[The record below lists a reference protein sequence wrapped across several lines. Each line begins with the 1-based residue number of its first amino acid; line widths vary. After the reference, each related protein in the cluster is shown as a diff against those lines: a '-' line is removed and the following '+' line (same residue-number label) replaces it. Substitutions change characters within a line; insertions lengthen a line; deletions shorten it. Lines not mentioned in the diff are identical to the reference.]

1 MTIEK
6 NRALQ
11 RILTAI
17 GKRQTIHHQ
26 IPNVGKFI
34 FNKIVPYVFIYRIPD
49 NKQKDK
55 MLADLAKTENA
66 SIVCQNTDFPLE
78 QWIRPISQKLA
89 EEFGACL
96 LVEGW
101 IADQEQQDDI
111 QIHLAQKDLLPLA
124 EYLLR
129 HIKLE
134 APEIRSSLAKD
145 MNIPQPPGAAALY
158 GKKELQNRQILLLGL
173 SIKQNYLD
181 NEGKTLPI
189 LMRLYRETL
198 AKSLSRL
205 FFEFLRVYTHLNAAA
220 QRLNFQQELTPL
232 MQDIDKALAEENKKF
247 DFLLMVTPVNAHEAW
262 LQFKKDRF
270 YKTPKFLY
278 RPMHVD
284 PDLAKRRL
292 YNLRVEDIYDP
303 TMAYIFRDKR
313 AELDSMITM
322 LADRGKDDFL
332 HGSLQIFGNVSE
344 RLYNSALALL
354 MMTDAEEP
362 TKKTEDYIDAQEFAQ
377 MAREEIGFLQQQE
390 SQFTTPVRVREDI
403 SGVMV
408 NRGTLNISEQYR
420 LSRRRAKALI
430 QHEIGTH
437 VVTYY
442 NGRKQPLNIFS
453 LGVPGYEELQEGLA
467 VLSEYIVGGLS
478 NSRLRIIA
486 ARVIAVQ
493 HMLLGNSFIDTFTL
507 LVDQYRFQPET
518 SFQITMRVYRGG
530 GLTKDALYL
539 KGIMNVLEY
548 VREGQNVYLLL
559 MGKIRN
565 DYLPIIKD
573 LLQREVLVPPALT
586 PRYLFPEY
594 SERWR
599 EVTEK
604 ANIYRLVN

>member
-1 MTIEK
+1 MTKEK
-6 NRALQ
+6 NRELQ
-11 RILTAI
+11 RILNAI
-17 GKRQTIHHQ
+17 NKRQSIHHQ

-34 FNKIVPYVFIYRIPD
+34 FNKIVPYVFIYRIPESET
-49 NKQKDK
+49 KDK

-66 SIVCQNTDFPLE
+66 SIVCQSSDFQLE
-78 QWIRPISQKLA
+78 QWIRPVAHKLA

-96 LVEGW
+96 LVEAW
-101 IADQEQQDDI
+101 VADSQQQDDI
-111 QIHLAQKDLLPLA
+111 SIHVGQKDLLPLA

-145 MNIPQPPGAAALY
+145 MNIPQPPEMPALY
-158 GKKELQNRQILLLGL
+158 AKKELQNRQILLLGV
-173 SIKQNYLD
+173 SIKPNYLD
-181 NEGKTLPI
+181 KSAQVLPI
-189 LMRLYRETL
+189 LIRLYRETL

-205 FFEFLRVYTHLNAAA
+205 FFEFLRVYTHLNATA

-232 MQDIDKALAEENKKF
+232 MSEIDKALAQENKKF
-247 DFLLMVTPVNAHEAW
+247 DFLLMVTPLNAHEAW
-262 LQFKKDRF
+262 LQFKKDKY
-270 YKTPKFLY
+270 YKVPKFLY
-278 RPMHVD
+278 RPLHVD

-322 LADRGKDDFL
+322 LADRGKEDFL

-344 RLYNSALALL
+344 RLYNSALAIL
-354 MMTDAEEP
+354 MMTGSEEP
-362 TKKTEDYIDAQEFAQ
+362 VRKSDDYIDAKQFAQ
-377 MAREEIGFLQQQE
+377 MAREEIEFLRQQDD
-390 SQFTTPVRVREDI
+390 QFTTPVRVREDI

-408 NRGTLNISEQYR
+408 NRGALNISQQYR
-420 LSRRRAKALI
+420 LTRHRARALI

-437 VVTYY
+437 VVTYF

-467 VLSEYIVGGLS
+467 VLSEYIVGGLT
-478 NSRLRIIA
+478 NDRLRIIA

-493 HMLLGNSFIDTFTL
+493 HMLLGNTFTDTFAL
-507 LVDQYRFQPET
+507 LVDQYGFQPHT
-518 SFQITMRVYRGG
+518 AFQIVMRVYRGG

-539 KGIMNVLEY
+539 KGIMNLLEY
-548 VREGQNVYLLL
+548 IKEGHNVYLLL

-573 LLQREVLVPPALT
+573 LLQREILVPPALT

-594 SERWR
+594 SEQWR
-599 EVTEK
+599 KVIEK
-604 ANIYRLVN
+604 GSIYRLVQ

>member
-1 MTIEK
+1 
-6 NRALQ
+6 
-11 RILTAI
+11 
-17 GKRQTIHHQ
+17 
-26 IPNVGKFI
+26 
-34 FNKIVPYVFIYRIPD
+34 
-49 NKQKDK
+49 
-55 MLADLAKTENA
+55 
-66 SIVCQNTDFPLE
+66 
-78 QWIRPISQKLA
+78 
-89 EEFGACL
+89 
-96 LVEGW
+96 
-101 IADQEQQDDI
+101 
-111 QIHLAQKDLLPLA
+111 
-124 EYLLR
+124 
-129 HIKLE
+129 
-134 APEIRSSLAKD
+134 
-145 MNIPQPPGAAALY
+145 
-158 GKKELQNRQILLLGL
+158 
-173 SIKQNYLD
+173 
-181 NEGKTLPI
+181 
-189 LMRLYRETL
+189 
-198 AKSLSRL
+198 
-205 FFEFLRVYTHLNAAA
+205 
-220 QRLNFQQELTPL
+220 
-232 MQDIDKALAEENKKF
+232 
-247 DFLLMVTPVNAHEAW
+247 
-262 LQFKKDRF
+262 
-270 YKTPKFLY
+270 
-278 RPMHVD
+278 
-284 PDLAKRRL
+284 
-292 YNLRVEDIYDP
+292 
-303 TMAYIFRDKR
+303 
-313 AELDSMITM
+313 
-322 LADRGKDDFL
+322 
-332 HGSLQIFGNVSE
+332 
-344 RLYNSALALL
+344 
-354 MMTDAEEP
+354 MMTDEEEP
-362 TKKTEDYIDAQEFAQ
+362 TKKADDYIDAQEFAQ
-377 MAREEIGFLQQQE
+377 MAREEIAFLQQQE

-420 LSRRRAKALI
+420 LSRRRARALI

>member
-1 MTIEK
+1 
-6 NRALQ
+6 RALQ
-11 RILTAI
+11 RILNAI
-17 GKRQTIHHQ
+17 NKRQSIHHQ

-34 FNKIVPYVFIYRIPD
+34 FNKIVPYVFIYRIPESQ
-49 NKQKDK
+49 KKDK
-55 MLADLAKTENA
+55 MLSDLAKTENA
-66 SIVCQNTDFPLE
+66 SIVCQFSDFALE
-78 QWIRPISQKLA
+78 EWIRPIAQKLA

-96 LVEGW
+96 FVEAW
-101 IADQEQQDDI
+101 VADPAQSEDI
-111 QIHLAQKDLLPLA
+111 KVHVAQKDLLPLA

-129 HIKLE
+129 NIKLE
-134 APEIRSSLAKD
+134 APEIQSTLAKD
-145 MNIPQPPGAAALY
+145 MNIPQPPGIPSLY
-158 GKKELQNRQILLLGL
+158 TKKELQNKQILLLGI

-181 NEGKTLPI
+181 NSKQVLPI
-189 LMRLYRETL
+189 LIRLYRETL

-205 FFEFLRVYTHLNAAA
+205 FFEFLRVYTDLNATA

-232 MQDIDKALAEENKKF
+232 MIEIDKALAQENKKF
-247 DFLLMVTPVNAHEAW
+247 DFLLMVTPLNAHEAW
-262 LQFKKDRF
+262 LQFRRDKYF
-270 YKTPKFLY
+270 KTPKFLY

-292 YNLRVEDIYDP
+292 YSLRVEDIYDP

-313 AELDSMITM
+313 TELDSMITM

-344 RLYNSALALL
+344 KLYNSALAIL
-354 MMTDAEEP
+354 MMTEP
-362 TKKTEDYIDAQEFAQ
+362 EAPVNKSEDYIDANEFAK
-377 MAREEIGFLQQQE
+377 MAREEIEFLREQDPDFG
-390 SQFTTPVRVREDI
+390 SPVRVREDI

-408 NRGTLNISEQYR
+408 NRGALNISKEYR
-420 LSRRRAKALI
+420 ISRQRARALI

-437 VVTYY
+437 VVTYF

-467 VLSEYIVGGLS
+467 VLSEYIVGGLT
-478 NSRLRIIA
+478 NTRLRIIA
-486 ARVIAVQ
+486 ARVLAVQ
-493 HMLLGNSFIDTFTL
+493 HMLLGNAFTETFAL
-507 LVDQYRFQPET
+507 LVDQYGFQPQT
-518 SFQITMRVYRGG
+518 AFQIVMRVYRGG

-539 KGIMNVLEY
+539 KGIMDLLQYIKDGHNI
-548 VREGQNVYLLL
+548 YLLL

-594 SERWR
+594 SEQWR
-599 EVTEK
+599 TVTEK
-604 ANIYRLVN
+604 GSIYRLIQ

>member
-1 MTIEK
+1 
-6 NRALQ
+6 
-11 RILTAI
+11 
-17 GKRQTIHHQ
+17 
-26 IPNVGKFI
+26 
-34 FNKIVPYVFIYRIPD
+34 
-49 NKQKDK
+49 
-55 MLADLAKTENA
+55 
-66 SIVCQNTDFPLE
+66 
-78 QWIRPISQKLA
+78 
-89 EEFGACL
+89 
-96 LVEGW
+96 
-101 IADQEQQDDI
+101 
-111 QIHLAQKDLLPLA
+111 
-124 EYLLR
+124 
-129 HIKLE
+129 
-134 APEIRSSLAKD
+134 
-145 MNIPQPPGAAALY
+145 
-158 GKKELQNRQILLLGL
+158 
-173 SIKQNYLD
+173 
-181 NEGKTLPI
+181 
-189 LMRLYRETL
+189 
-198 AKSLSRL
+198 
-205 FFEFLRVYTHLNAAA
+205 NAAA

-247 DFLLMVTPVNAHEAW
+247 DFLLMITPVNAHEAW
-262 LQFKKDRF
+262 LQFKEDRF

-344 RLYNSALALL
+344 RLYNSALAVL

-530 GLTKDALYL
+530 G
-539 KGIMNVLEY
+539 
-548 VREGQNVYLLL
+548 
-559 MGKIRN
+559 
-565 DYLPIIKD
+565 
-573 LLQREVLVPPALT
+573 
-586 PRYLFPEY
+586 
-594 SERWR
+594 
-599 EVTEK
+599 
-604 ANIYRLVN
+604 